1 MGIKN
6 YVEKNQPLLS
16 KTFSLA
22 IKGNRIAHAYLLL
35 GEPGIPLKE
44 IAIFMAKSILCDHG
58 DPLADETC
66 NTCKRIEEG
75 EYPDLIICNGEES
88 SIKKEDVGLVTSSF
102 IPSSMAS
109 FSTSSLGFRS
119 NLIDSHLEI
128 MVGNILASLLEVSI
142 AYVFGVGSSRNF
154 KIELQSSPVIFST

>member
-6 YVEKNQPLLS
+6 YVEKHQPLLS

-75 EYPDLIICNGEES
+75 DSIMIENKFDRMFKMFVYQTGMWTDGFQLIQGG
-88 SIKKEDVGLVTSSF
+88 K
-102 IPSSMAS
+102 
-109 FSTSSLGFRS
+109 
-119 NLIDSHLEI
+119 IDGTDE
-128 MVGNILASLLEVSI
+128 
-142 AYVFGVGSSRNF
+142 
-154 KIELQSSPVIFST
+154 Q